1 MPCFAKK
8 FLRRTTGEALKRQ
21 LSQRRSG
28 SFLIFNHRKGVLLW
42 IAMYRTQN
50 LHVKEIVRLL
60 SPRELKGQL
69 ASDEAVSAT
78 VARSRERIIRILRQE
93 DPRMLVVIGPCSIH
107 EKKSALEYAERL
119 NAMRKEL
126 ADRMEIV
133 MRVYFE
139 KPRTTIGWKG
149 LINDPHLDGSQDIE
163 TGLKVAREL
172 LLEIVAM
179 GLPTATEFLDPVVPQ
194 YIAELVSWAAIGAR
208 TTESQTHREMASGL
222 SMPVGLKNGTD
233 GSLQTA
239 IDAMGA
245 TRHPHSFLGINE
257 DGVTSIVRTTGN
269 PHAHVVLRG
278 GRAKTNYD
286 AESIRAA
293 EEKLISEKLQPVL
306 MVDCSH
312 ANSEKKFARQ
322 EDVWHSVISQRT
334 EGTRSLI
341 GLMVESSLFEGN
353 QPIPKNLKDLRYGV
367 SITDSCI
374 GWETTERMLR
384 WGYEAL
390 AKAVPAMAS
399 SA

>member
-1 MPCFAKK
+1 MISFARHDIQK
-8 FLRRTTGEALKRQ
+8 FCRVQCRCDSTFRKAKMRYT
-21 LSQRRSG
+21 
-28 SFLIFNHRKGVLLW
+28 IF
-42 IAMYRTQN
+42 MYRTQD

-60 SPRELKGQL
+60 SPRELKAQSPTTDT
-69 ASDEAVSAT
+69 ANAT
-78 VARSRERIIRILRQE
+78 VARSRERVIRILRQE
-93 DPRMLVVIGPCSIH
+93 DPRLLVVIGPCSIH
-107 EKKSALEYAERL
+107 DEKGALDYATRL
-119 NAMRKEL
+119 NALRKEF

-163 TGLKVAREL
+163 TGLKIARRL
-172 LLEIVAM
+172 LLEITGM
-179 GLPTATEFLDPVVPQ
+179 GLPAATEFLDPIVPQ
-194 YIAELVSWAAIGAR
+194 YIADLITWAAIGAR

-222 SMPVGLKNGTD
+222 SMPVGLKNSTD
-233 GSLQTA
+233 GSLQIA

-245 TRHPHSFLGINE
+245 TRHAHSFLGINE

-293 EEKLISEKLQPVL
+293 AEKLISEKLPPVL

-312 ANSEKKFARQ
+312 ANSEKQHARQ
-322 EDVWHSVISQRT
+322 EDVWHSVIQQRV

-341 GLMVESSLFEGN
+341 GLMVESHIAEGS
-353 QPIPKNLKDLRYGV
+353 QPIPKNLSDLRYGV
-367 SITDSCI
+367 SLTDSCI

-384 WGYEAL
+384 WGYGTF
-390 AKAVPAMAS
+390 AKVMPVAV
-399 SA
+399 SAA

>member
-1 MPCFAKK
+1 M
-8 FLRRTTGEALKRQ
+8 
-21 LSQRRSG
+21 
-28 SFLIFNHRKGVLLW
+28 H
-42 IAMYRTQN
+42 RTQN
-50 LHVKEIVRLL
+50 LYVKEIVRLL
-60 SPRELKGQL
+60 SPRELKTQL
-69 ASDEAVSAT
+69 PSDEAIAAT

-93 DPRMLVVIGPCSIH
+93 DPRVLVVIGPCSIH
-107 EKKSALEYAERL
+107 ERKSALEYAQRL
-119 NAMRKEL
+119 NAMRKEFAGCL
-126 ADRMEIV
+126 EIV

-139 KPRTTIGWKG
+139 KPRTIIGWKG

-163 TGLKVAREL
+163 AGLKIAREL
-172 LLEIVAM
+172 LLEIVGM
-179 GLPTATEFLDPVVPQ
+179 GLPAATEFLDPIVPQ
-194 YIAELVSWAAIGAR
+194 YIADLISWAAIGAR

-222 SMPVGLKNGTD
+222 SMPVGLKNSTD
-233 GSLQTA
+233 GSLQVA

-257 DGVTSIVRTTGN
+257 DGVTSIVRTMGN

-286 AESIRAA
+286 AESIRTA

-322 EDVWHSVISQRT
+322 EDVWKSVIRQRT
-334 EGTRSLI
+334 EGTRSVI
-341 GLMVESSLFEGN
+341 GLMVESNLFEGN
-353 QPIPKNLKDLRYGV
+353 QPIPKKLKDLQYGV

-384 WGYEAL
+384 WAAENL
-390 AKAVPAMAS
+390 SKVMPAKASTV
-399 SA
+399 

>member
-1 MPCFAKK
+1 
-8 FLRRTTGEALKRQ
+8 
-21 LSQRRSG
+21 
-28 SFLIFNHRKGVLLW
+28 
-42 IAMYRTQN
+42 MYRTQN

-60 SPRELKGQL
+60 SPGELKKL
-69 ASDEAVSAT
+69 LPSSEAVDAT
-78 VARSRERIIRILRQE
+78 VARSRERIIRILRRE
-93 DPRMLVVIGPCSIH
+93 DPRLLVVIGPCSIH
-107 EKKSALEYAERL
+107 EQKSALEYAERL
-119 NAMRKEL
+119 NAMRKQF

-163 TGLKVAREL
+163 TGLKIAREL
-172 LLEIVAM
+172 LLEIVGM
-179 GLPTATEFLDPVVPQ
+179 GLPAATEFLDPVVPQ
-194 YIAELVSWAAIGAR
+194 YIADLISWAAIGAR

-245 TRHPHSFLGINE
+245 ARHSHSFLGIND

-293 EEKLISEKLQPVL
+293 EQQLVSEKLPPVL

-312 ANSEKKFARQ
+312 ANSEKQHAKQ
-322 EDVWHSVISQRT
+322 EDVWHSVIQQRV
-334 EGTRSLI
+334 EGTLSLI
-341 GLMVESSLFEGN
+341 GLMVESNLFEGS
-353 QPIPKNLKDLRYGV
+353 QPIPKNLADLRYGV
-367 SITDSCI
+367 SLTDSCI
-374 GWETTERMLR
+374 GWEATERMLR
-384 WGYEAL
+384 WGYEKL
-390 AKAVPAMAS
+390 A
-399 SA
+399 